1 MARANNL
8 RVLAAAIAVVLAACL
23 LVLAKPA
30 MAVITPTSN
39 ASDISNAVASNP
51 AFVSGASFEEVTGGT
66 PNAVSDSAL
75 TSFPTNGTDYG
86 ILTTGN
92 ANFADDPNT
101 NVPDA
106 SHSGDDQSANNG
118 GGPVRGDTDRDV
130 SVLKVDLNVPS
141 SANCLSVDFQFL
153 SEEYAEYVGTQFNDA
168 FIAELDNSTWTT
180 SGSTISAPDNFA
192 FDPSGD
198 VISVNSSGIA
208 NMTAANAAGTTYDGA
223 TQLLAAKTP
232 ITPGSH
238 SLYLSIFDQGDNILD
253 SAVFLD
259 NLDVYSSSTADC
271 QKGAQVPLT
280 VDAGD
285 PYEVNE
291 GDTVNVS
298 ATGTDPEGGALTYA
312 WDLDNDGSFETPGQ
326 DLDNDGSLDD
336 ASFSPDDG
344 PSDSGT
350 VAVQVT
356 DDQGLTATDTAQ
368 VTVNNVEPTIQSI
381 SANVSQTLT
390 GKSVS
395 FNASTTD
402 PSTADTNAGFT
413 YSWLVDGVANSFTGN
428 PLEQSFSD
436 CGDHS
441 VSATA
446 TDKDGG
452 VSASVTSD
460 IVSVFEANFRPPL
473 DAGMYNTVQ
482 KGRVVPVKIS
492 IGCEGQ
498 NLTGLDPAI
507 QLLRGDKSDGS
518 ETGSDA
524 IETFSSSSAD
534 TTGFMRAVDGGYIY
548 NLQVP
553 SDAAANDLY
562 TIRVRP
568 FGDSNTSA
576 SMYVVLKIRK

>member
-8 RVLAAAIAVVLAACL
+8 RVLAAAVAMVLAACL

-39 ASDISNAVASNP
+39 AASIAGALTSDP
-51 AFVSGASFEEVTGGT
+51 AFVSGASFDSVTGGT

-75 TSFPTNGTDYG
+75 TSFPTNGADYG
-86 ILTTGN
+86 ILTSGN
-92 ANFADDPNT
+92 ANFADDPNNSQST
-101 NVPDA
+101 
-106 SHSGDDQSANNG
+106 SANNG
-118 GGPVRGDTDRDV
+118 GGSVRGNTDRDV
-130 SVLKVDLNVPS
+130 SILKVDLNVPS

-153 SEEYAEYVGTQFNDA
+153 SEEHPEYVGSSFNDA
-168 FIAELDNSTWTT
+168 FIAELDNSNWTT
-180 SGSTISAPDNFA
+180 SGSSISAPNNFA

-198 VISVNSSGIA
+198 VISINSSGVA
-208 NMTAANAAGTTYDGA
+208 NMTAANSAGTTYDAG

-232 ITPGSH
+232 ITPGTH

-259 NLDVYSSSTADC
+259 NLDLYSSPAGDCQEGVIVVDPNLPPTADA
-271 QKGAQVPLT
+271 GGPYT
-280 VDAGD
+280 VD
-285 PYEVNE
+285 E
-291 GDTVNVS
+291 GGAVILDGS
-298 ATGTDPEGGALTYA
+298 LSSDPEGGPLTYA
-312 WDLDNDGSFETPGQ
+312 WDLDNDGQ
-326 DLDNDGSLDD
+326 YDD
-336 ASFSPDDG
+336 STDVSPSFSAANLDG
-344 PSDSGT
+344 PSSHT
-350 VAVQVT
+350 VKVEVT
-356 DDQGLTATDTAQ
+356 DPEGETDTDEA
-368 VTVNNVEPTIQSI
+368 TVNVDNVEPTIQSI
-381 SANVSQTLT
+381 SSNLTQTLT

-413 YSWLVDGVANSFTGN
+413 YAWLVDGVANSFTGN
-428 PLEQSFSD
+428 PLDQSFSD

-452 VSASVTSD
+452 ESASVTSD
-460 IVSVFEANFRPPL
+460 VVSVYEAHFRPPL
-473 DAGMYNTVQ
+473 DEGVYNTVQ

-492 IGCEGQ
+492 IGCGGQ
-498 NLTGLDPAI
+498 NLTDLNPAI
-507 QLLRGDKSDGS
+507 QLLKGDKSDGT
-518 ETGSDA
+518 ETASDA
-524 IETFSSSSAD
+524 IETFSSSAAD
-534 TTGFMRAVDGGYIY
+534 TTGVMRAVDGGYIY

-553 SDAAANDLY
+553 STAVAGQLF

-568 FGDSNTSA
+568 FGDSSMGA